1 MNNKIIEELEIIV
14 RAQVESA
21 RKDIKKIAN
30 DSKVFA
36 NSVIKDIKN
45 INKTDLEKFKNN
57 IKSGIEE
64 VKKIKDEIHEIE
76 IFDGNV
82 SFKVNADFSDFDKKS
97 KEAYNKLASEESSVD
112 VVTNKVTNEVTNSS
126 TTTSNF
132 SPIAV
137 EVDTSQADKDI
148 YSLQQ
153 RLNDFNALTIKEQL
167 VTVGMQIEQLI
178 PSVAK
183 VKSEFQNAFQGL
195 RVNDAIEGWKIGIDT
210 VNQKTSTIKNI
221 FNETMNEVKS
231 RISPVTSIFKNIGTV
246 GKNAFTELK
255 ANINES
261 ANTVGSPL
269 NKLKMLVSKIR
280 EVGKETDKTKKK
292 GNSFGIEFGKSLSS
306 GINSIKRFALS
317 LLSIRTAFTAIS
329 KASQAYLSFDTQLQ
343 DSIQNS
349 WNVLGSLLA
358 PVLEYVAS
366 LFSKLVSTAATF
378 VKTLTGVDLVARA
391 NAKSLKK
398 QEEAT
403 KKALSTSKSLSGID
417 DIDTLSSGTSTNG
430 DESQTITIEPIDITP
445 LQKFLNSAKSIFSQ
459 LFAPIKDAWDNSGQ
473 VVVDGIIAALTGL
486 SDFGSSVF
494 TSLFEV
500 WTNGTGLETMNIIFE
515 LFGSILNIIGQ
526 VSSSLSDAW
535 NKNNIGTQTVQN
547 IWNGY
552 NNLLLIIKSVFDTF
566 KAKWDELGQPICDT
580 FMGIVNDLSSKFED
594 LTKKFK
600 EIWNDGGKYLFE
612 KIIEL
617 GAKFIEI
624 AGWIWEQFV
633 SPIMSWFIDKIVPA
647 MNPLFKALGNIIDVG
662 LEIVDFIKNVFTG
675 NWSKAFENIK
685 GIISGAWD
693 FIKNIFS
700 AGGKIFVGIVDGI
713 ASAFKTMV
721 NAIISGINRVIKVPF
736 DVVNGLLNTIRNC
749 TIPIIDVKPFK
760 GLWEQNPLPVPQ
772 IPKLATGNVATEPLI
787 AQFGEYPGAKSN
799 PEVTSPV
806 SIMKD
811 SFRAVLN
818 EFDFGGTRVDRIVV
832 NVAGENFYDD
842 TIDYINDK
850 SERLGV
856 SVIKEM

>member
-1 MNNKIIEELEIIV
+1 MDNKIIEELEIII

-21 RKDIKKIAN
+21 RRDIKKVAK
-30 DSKVFA
+30 DSKAFA
-36 NSVIKDIKN
+36 NSVIKDLKN
-45 INKTDLEKFKNN
+45 INKADLEKFKKN
-57 IKSGIEE
+57 IKTGAEE
-64 VKKIKDEIHEIE
+64 VKKIKDEIREIE

-82 SFKVNADFSDFDKKS
+82 SFKVKADFSDFDKKS
-97 KEAYNKLASEESSVD
+97 KEAYSKLASEDATVD
-112 VVTNKVTNEVTNSS
+112 VVTNKVTNEVTNS
-126 TTTSNF
+126 TTNTAGSA
-132 SPIAV
+132 PIKV
-137 EVDTSQADKDI
+137 EADTSQAEADI
-148 YSLQQ
+148 YSLQE

-178 PSVAK
+178 PPVAK
-183 VKSEFQNAFQGL
+183 VRMALQSAFKGL
-195 RVNDAIEGWKIGIDT
+195 RVNDAIDGWRMGIDA
-210 VNQKTSTIKNI
+210 VNQKTSTIKAI
-221 FNETMNEVKS
+221 FSDAMNSVKNKLA
-231 RISPVTSIFKNIGTV
+231 PVTSIFKNVGTI
-246 GKNAFTELK
+246 GKNVFTEIK
-255 ANINES
+255 ANIKES
-261 ANTVGSPL
+261 ADTAGTPL
-269 NKLKMLVSKIR
+269 NRLKTLISKIR
-280 EVGKETDKTKKK
+280 EVGKETDKAKKK
-292 GNSFGIEFGKSLSS
+292 GKSFGTDFGKSLSK
-306 GINSIKRFALS
+306 GIGSIKRFALS
-317 LLSIRTAFTAIS
+317 LLSIRSAFSAIS
-329 KASQAYLSFDTQLQ
+329 KASQAYLSFDTELQ
-343 DSIQNS
+343 ESIQNS

-358 PVLEYVAS
+358 PILEYVAS
-366 LFSKLVSTAATF
+366 LFSQLVSAVATF
-378 VKTLTGVDLVARA
+378 VKALTGVDLVAKA

-403 KKALSTSKSLSGID
+403 KKASSASKSLSGID
-417 DIDTLSSGTSTNG
+417 DIDTLSSGTSG
-430 DESQTITIEPIDITP
+430 GEEPQTITIEPVNIKP
-445 LQKFLNSAKSIFSQ
+445 LQDFLNKAKNIFSQ
-459 LFAPIKDAWDNSGQ
+459 LFAPIKDAWDSSGQ
-473 VVVDGIIAALTGL
+473 VVVDGIIEALTGL
-486 SDFGSSVF
+486 GELGSSIF
-494 TSLFEV
+494 GSLFEV
-500 WTNGTGLETMNIIFE
+500 WTNGTATESLNLIFGIY
-515 LFGSILNIIGQ
+515 GSILTIIGQ
-526 VSSSLSDAW
+526 ISSSLSEAW
-535 NKNNIGTQTVQN
+535 NKNNIGTQTIQN
-547 IWNGY
+547 LWNGF
-552 NNLLLIIKSVFDTF
+552 NNILSIVKSIYDTF
-566 KAKWDELGQPICDT
+566 KEKWDELGQPICDT
-580 FMGIVNDLSSKFED
+580 IMSIVNDLSD
-594 LTKKFK
+594 KFK
-600 EIWNDGGKYLFE
+600 NLTDKLKGIWDDGGKYLFE
-612 KIIEL
+612 KMLEL
-617 GAKFIEI
+617 GAKVIEI
-624 AGWIWEQFV
+624 AGWIYNQFV
-633 SPIMSWFIDKIVPA
+633 SPIIDWFINKIVPA
-647 MNPLFKALGNIIDVG
+647 MNPLFKALGNIIDIG